1 MIVKTKKV
9 LITGVRDL
17 TLTNGET
24 VTKIFVRE
32 PDGHRTSFIDNN
44 REHVYQ
50 TGRANLMLSLKQ
62 SKDYHWNIS
71 AIGCIP
77 EVREVSE
84 ETEKTTEDVGE

>member
-17 TLTNGET
+17 TLANGET

-50 TGRANLMLSLKQ
+50 VGKANLMLSLKQ

-71 AIGCIP
+71 AIGSIP
-77 EVREVSE
+77 ETPVSTDTAETVEKVE
-84 ETEKTTEDVGE
+84 E